1 MVKRMRSTISSVS
14 TTSFA
19 ELLSDTRA
27 LKVEIEELLAQ
38 IFYHLLQT
46 NPLEK
51 AVVIVETFMGLR
63 PLYEAIGHVCF

>member
-1 MVKRMRSTISSVS
+1 MVKAMRASISS
-14 TTSFA
+14 TNTATFA
-19 ELLSDTRA
+19 ELLSDTRSVH
-27 LKVEIEELLAQ
+27 LEIEEFLAQ